1 MKENFTFEEV
11 VDLLETHLAN
21 GDCPWDDWFND
32 HYCNDCPSIVK
43 KEEQFGHE
51 TDVHYGYCE
60 LHDKCRYFD
69 HELSEKELISLWLKQ
84 INMPPITYLGEVDY
98 GESFEAQQKRLVD
111 EYGITATHA
120 GCYIVNF
127 FDEYICKAYNSGCPK
142 LGICG
147 KIEESER
154 ADDETLD

>member
-21 GDCPWDDWFND
+21 RDCPWDDWFND

-43 KEEQFGHE
+43 KEEQFGRE

-69 HELSEKELISLWLKQ
+69 HEVSEKEMISLWLKHLT
-84 INMPPITYLGEVDY
+84 MPPITYLGEVDY

-111 EYGITATHA
+111 EYDITATHA

-127 FDEYICKAYNSGCPK
+127 FDEYICKAYNGGCPK
-142 LGICG
+142 LGVCG

-154 ADDETLD
+154 ADDETVD

>member
-32 HYCNDCPSIVK
+32 YYCNDCPSIVV
-43 KEEQFGHE
+43 KEERSGRE

-60 LHDKCRYFD
+60 LHDECRYFD
-69 HELSEKELISLWLKQ
+69 FEVSEKEMISLWLKHLT
-84 INMPPITYLGEVDY
+84 MSPITYLGEVDY

-111 EYGITATHA
+111 KYDITATHA

-127 FDEYICKAYNSGCPK
+127 CDEYICYAFNGGCPQ
-142 LGICG
+142 LGACV

-154 ADDETLD
+154 ADDE